1 MDLNLLQ
8 DDDEGEGDKPSA
20 PLWMATFADLMSL
33 LVCFF
38 VLIISMSE
46 IDVIRY
52 KKVAGSM
59 KDAFGVQQDIVTY
72 DIPKGTSI
80 IALEFSP
87 GKPEPTIKKI
97 IQQDTVDPDRPS
109 LRIGNPDNPIDVQP
123 ETLQKLL
130 EEEEERQEQRQQT
143 EADAAVLTELLE
155 EEISEGKIDVETDG
169 PTIIIKIR
177 ERGSFTSGSATLD
190 PGFLPTLNTIGTAL
204 GEISGEI
211 VVEGHTDNIPINSVQ
226 FPSNFALSAGRA
238 LSVTSV
244 FLDDPNIS
252 MDRLSLRG
260 YGEVRPEDTNA
271 TRAGRARNRR
281 VEIKINQT
289 DEASDSPAEER
300 ELSVETLGVQWFH
313 CDGRELS
320 TDFER

>member
-8 DDDEGEGDKPSA
+8 DGEGDEEKKAGA

-59 KDAFGVQQDIVTY
+59 KDAFGVQQDIITY

-155 EEISEGKIDVETDG
+155 EEINEGKIDVETDG

-300 ELSVETLGVQWFH
+300 ELSVETLGVQ
-313 CDGRELS
+313 
-320 TDFER
+320 

>member
-8 DDDEGEGDKPSA
+8 EDEGEEEKPSA

-155 EEISEGKIDVETDG
+155 EEINEGKIDVETDG

-190 PGFLPTLNTIGTAL
+190 PGFLPTLGTIGTAL

-260 YGEVRPEDTNA
+260 YGEVRPEATNA
-271 TRAGRARNRR
+271 TRAGRAKNRR

-289 DEASDSPAEER
+289 DEDSESPQEER
-300 ELSVETLGVQWFH
+300 ELSVETLGVQ
-313 CDGRELS
+313 
-320 TDFER
+320 

>member
-8 DDDEGEGDKPSA
+8 EDEEDESGPSA

-87 GKPEPTIKKI
+87 GKPEPTVRKI
-97 IQQDTVDPDRPS
+97 IQQDTVDPTRPS
-109 LRIGNPDNPIDVQP
+109 LKIGNPDNPIEVQP

-155 EEISEGKIDVETDG
+155 EEINEGKIDVETDG

-177 ERGSFTSGSATLD
+177 ERGSFTSGSADLD
-190 PGFLPTLNTIGTAL
+190 PGFLPTLDTIGTAL

-211 VVEGHTDNIPINSVQ
+211 VVEGHTDNIPINSVK

-238 LSVTSV
+238 VSVTSV
-244 FLDDPNIS
+244 FLNDPNIS

-289 DEASDSPAEER
+289 EEASESPVEER
-300 ELSVETLGVQWFH
+300 EVSAETLGV
-313 CDGRELS
+313 E
-320 TDFER
+320 

>member
-155 EEISEGKIDVETDG
+155 EEINEGKIDVETDG

-289 DEASDSPAEER
+289 DEASESPAEER
-300 ELSVETLGVQWFH
+300 ELSVETLGVQ
-313 CDGRELS
+313 
-320 TDFER
+320 

>member
-8 DDDEGEGDKPSA
+8 EDEGEEGKPGA

-87 GKPEPTIKKI
+87 GKPEPTIKKV
-97 IQQDTVDPDRPS
+97 IQQDTVDPTRPS
-109 LRIGNPDNPIDVQP
+109 LKIGNPDNPIEVQP

-130 EEEEERQEQRQQT
+130 EEAEERQEQRQQT

-155 EEISEGKIDVETDG
+155 EEINEGKIDVETDG

-177 ERGSFTSGSATLD
+177 ERGSFTSGSADLD
-190 PGFLPTLNTIGTAL
+190 PGFLPTLDTIGTAL

-211 VVEGHTDNIPINSVQ
+211 VVEGHTDNIPINSVK

-238 LSVTSV
+238 VSVTSV
-244 FLDDPNIS
+244 FLNDPNIS
-252 MDRLSLRG
+252 MDRLSVRG

-289 DEASDSPAEER
+289 EEASESPVEER
-300 ELSVETLGVQWFH
+300 EVSAETLGVQ
-313 CDGRELS
+313 
-320 TDFER
+320 

>member
-1 MDLNLLQ
+1 VDLNLLQ
-8 DDDEGEGDKPSA
+8 EDEGEEDKPGA

-87 GKPEPTIKKI
+87 GKPEPTVRKI
-97 IQQDTVDPDRPS
+97 IQQDTVDPTRPS
-109 LRIGNPDNPIDVQP
+109 LKIGNPDNPIEVQP

-155 EEISEGKIDVETDG
+155 EEINEGKIDVETDG

-177 ERGSFTSGSATLD
+177 ERGSFTSGSADLD
-190 PGFLPTLNTIGTAL
+190 PSFLPTLDTIGTAL

-211 VVEGHTDNIPINSVQ
+211 VVEGHTDNIPINSVK

-238 LSVTSV
+238 VSVTSV
-244 FLDDPNIS
+244 FLNDPNIS

-289 DEASDSPAEER
+289 DEATESPAEER
-300 ELSVETLGVQWFH
+300 EVSAETLGVQ
-313 CDGRELS
+313 
-320 TDFER
+320 

>member
-1 MDLNLLQ
+1 VDLNLLKED
-8 DDDEGEGDKPSA
+8 DDDESTPGA

-87 GKPEPTIKKI
+87 GKPEPTVRKI
-97 IQQDTVDPDRPS
+97 IQQDTVDPTRPS
-109 LRIGNPDNPIDVQP
+109 LKIGNPDNPIEVQP

-155 EEISEGKIDVETDG
+155 EEINEGKIDVETDG

-190 PGFLPTLNTIGTAL
+190 PGFLPTLGTIATAL

-260 YGEVRPEDTNA
+260 YGEVRPEATNA

-289 DEASDSPAEER
+289 DETGDSPTEER
-300 ELSVETLGVQWFH
+300 EVSAETLGVQ
-313 CDGRELS
+313 
-320 TDFER
+320 

>member
-1 MDLNLLQ
+1 MDLNLLEENEG
-8 DDDEGEGDKPSA
+8 DEDKPSA

-87 GKPEPTIKKI
+87 GKPVPTIKKI

-155 EEISEGKIDVETDG
+155 EEINEGKIDVETDG

-190 PGFLPTLNTIGTAL
+190 PGFLPTLGTIGTAL

-260 YGEVRPEDTNA
+260 YGEVRPEATNA

-289 DEASDSPAEER
+289 DEDSESPQEER
-300 ELSVETLGVQWFH
+300 ELSVETLGVQ
-313 CDGRELS
+313 
-320 TDFER
+320 

>member
-8 DDDEGEGDKPSA
+8 EEEGEEDKPGA

-87 GKPEPTIKKI
+87 GKPEPTIRKI
-97 IQQDTVDPDRPS
+97 IQQDTVDPSRPS
-109 LRIGNPDNPIDVQP
+109 LRIGNPDNPIEVQP

-130 EEEEERQEQRQQT
+130 EEEEQRQEQRQQT

-155 EEISEGKIDVETDG
+155 EEINEGKIDVETDG

-190 PGFLPTLNTIGTAL
+190 PGFLPTLDTIGTAL

-238 LSVTSV
+238 VSVTSV
-244 FLDDPNIS
+244 FLNDPNIS
-252 MDRLSLRG
+252 MDRLSVRG

-289 DEASDSPAEER
+289 EEASESPVEER
-300 ELSVETLGVQWFH
+300 EVSAETLGVQ
-313 CDGRELS
+313 
-320 TDFER
+320 

>member
-1 MDLNLLQ
+1 VDLNLLQ
-8 DDDEGEGDKPSA
+8 EDEGEEGKPGA

-87 GKPEPTIKKI
+87 GKPEPTVRKI
-97 IQQDTVDPDRPS
+97 IQQDTVDPTRPS
-109 LRIGNPDNPIDVQP
+109 LKIGNPDNPIEVQP

-155 EEISEGKIDVETDG
+155 EEINEGKIDVETDG

-177 ERGSFTSGSATLD
+177 ERGSFTSGSADLD
-190 PGFLPTLNTIGTAL
+190 PGFLPTLDTIGTAL

-211 VVEGHTDNIPINSVQ
+211 VVEGHTDNIPINSVK

-238 LSVTSV
+238 VSVTSV
-244 FLDDPNIS
+244 FLNDPNIS
-252 MDRLSLRG
+252 MDRLSVRG

-289 DEASDSPAEER
+289 EEASESPVEER
-300 ELSVETLGVQWFH
+300 EVSAETLGVQ
-313 CDGRELS
+313 
-320 TDFER
+320 

>member
-1 MDLNLLQ
+1 MSEAAKYEEEEE
-8 DDDEGEGDKPSA
+8 EGNTA
-20 PLWMATFADLMSL
+20 PMVPLYYSTFADLMAL

-87 GKPEPTIKKI
+87 GKPEPTIRKI

-130 EEEEERQEQRQQT
+130 EEEEQRQEQRQQT
-143 EADAAVLTELLE
+143 EKDASVLTELLE
-155 EEISEGKIDVETDG
+155 EEINEGKIDVETDG

-177 ERGSFTSGSATLD
+177 EKGSFTSGSADLD
-190 PGFLPTLNTIGTAL
+190 PGFLPTLVTIGTAL
-204 GEISGEI
+204 GEISGDI
-211 VVEGHTDNIPINSVQ
+211 VVEGHTDNIPINSVK

-244 FLDDPNIS
+244 FLEDPNIN

-260 YGEVRPEDTNA
+260 YGEVRPEDTNE
-271 TRAGRARNRR
+271 TFEGRAKNRR
-281 VEIKINQT
+281 VEIKINQ
-289 DEASDSPAEER
+289 SDAESGPPVEREESIENLDIGLSVNTAEEAT
-300 ELSVETLGVQWFH
+300 S
-313 CDGRELS
+313 
-320 TDFER
+320 

>member
-1 MDLNLLQ
+1 MDLNLLKED
-8 DDDEGEGDKPSA
+8 DDDESTPGA

-87 GKPEPTIKKI
+87 GKPEPTVRKI
-97 IQQDTVDPDRPS
+97 IQQDTVDPTRPS
-109 LRIGNPDNPIDVQP
+109 LKIGNPDNPIEVQP

-155 EEISEGKIDVETDG
+155 EEINEGKIDVETDG
-169 PTIIIKIR
+169 PTIVIKIR

-190 PGFLPTLNTIGTAL
+190 PGFLPTLGTIATAL

-260 YGEVRPEDTNA
+260 YGEVRPEATNA

-289 DEASDSPAEER
+289 DETGDSPTEER
-300 ELSVETLGVQWFH
+300 EVSAETLGVQ
-313 CDGRELS
+313 
-320 TDFER
+320 

>member
-8 DDDEGEGDKPSA
+8 EDEGDEDKPGA

-87 GKPEPTIKKI
+87 GKPEPTVRKI
-97 IQQDTVDPDRPS
+97 IQQDTVDPTRPS
-109 LRIGNPDNPIDVQP
+109 LKIGNPDNPIEVQP

-143 EADAAVLTELLE
+143 EVDAAVLTELLE
-155 EEISEGKIDVETDG
+155 EEINEGKIDVETDG

-177 ERGSFTSGSATLD
+177 ERGSFTSGSADLD
-190 PGFLPTLNTIGTAL
+190 PGFLPTLDTIGTAL

-211 VVEGHTDNIPINSVQ
+211 VVEGHTDNIPINSVK

-238 LSVTSV
+238 VSVTSV
-244 FLDDPNIS
+244 FLNDPNIS

-289 DEASDSPAEER
+289 EEASESAVDER
-300 ELSVETLGVQWFH
+300 EVSAETLGVQ
-313 CDGRELS
+313 
-320 TDFER
+320 

>member
-8 DDDEGEGDKPSA
+8 EDEGDEGKPGA

-87 GKPEPTIKKI
+87 GKPEPTVRKI
-97 IQQDTVDPDRPS
+97 IQQDTVDPTRPS
-109 LRIGNPDNPIDVQP
+109 LKIGNPDNPIEVQP

-155 EEISEGKIDVETDG
+155 EEINEGKIDVETDG

-190 PGFLPTLNTIGTAL
+190 PGFLPTLGTIGTAL

-211 VVEGHTDNIPINSVQ
+211 VVEGHTDNIPINSAQ

-260 YGEVRPEDTNA
+260 YGEVRPEATNA
-271 TRAGRARNRR
+271 TRAGRAKNRR

-289 DEASDSPAEER
+289 DETGDSPTEER
-300 ELSVETLGVQWFH
+300 EVSAETLGVQ
-313 CDGRELS
+313 
-320 TDFER
+320 

>member
-8 DDDEGEGDKPSA
+8 EDEEDESTPGA

-87 GKPEPTIKKI
+87 GKPEPTVRKI
-97 IQQDTVDPDRPS
+97 IQQDTVDPTRPS
-109 LRIGNPDNPIDVQP
+109 LKIGNPDNPIEVQP

-155 EEISEGKIDVETDG
+155 EEINEGKIDVETDG

-177 ERGSFTSGSATLD
+177 ERGSFTSGSADLD
-190 PGFLPTLNTIGTAL
+190 PGFLPTLDTIGTAL

-211 VVEGHTDNIPINSVQ
+211 VVEGHTDNIPINSVK

-238 LSVTSV
+238 VSVTSV
-244 FLDDPNIS
+244 FLNDPNIS

-289 DEASDSPAEER
+289 EEASESAVDER
-300 ELSVETLGVQWFH
+300 EVSAETLGVQ
-313 CDGRELS
+313 
-320 TDFER
+320 

>member
-1 MDLNLLQ
+1 
-8 DDDEGEGDKPSA
+8 
-20 PLWMATFADLMSL
+20 MATFADLMSL

-87 GKPEPTIKKI
+87 GKPEPTVRKI
-97 IQQDTVDPDRPS
+97 IQQDTVDPTRPS
-109 LRIGNPDNPIDVQP
+109 LKIGNPDNPIEVQP

-155 EEISEGKIDVETDG
+155 EEINEGKIDVETDG

-177 ERGSFTSGSATLD
+177 ERGSFTSGSADLD
-190 PGFLPTLNTIGTAL
+190 PSFLPTLDTIGTAL

-211 VVEGHTDNIPINSVQ
+211 VVEGHTDNIPINSVK

-238 LSVTSV
+238 VSVTSV
-244 FLDDPNIS
+244 FLNDPNIS

-289 DEASDSPAEER
+289 DEASESPAEER
-300 ELSVETLGVQWFH
+300 EVSAETLGVQ
-313 CDGRELS
+313 
-320 TDFER
+320 

>member
-8 DDDEGEGDKPSA
+8 EDEGEEGKPGA

-87 GKPEPTIKKI
+87 GKPEPTIKKV
-97 IQQDTVDPDRPS
+97 IQQDTVDPTRPS
-109 LRIGNPDNPIDVQP
+109 LKIGNPDNPIEVQP

-155 EEISEGKIDVETDG
+155 EEINEGKIDVETDG

-177 ERGSFTSGSATLD
+177 ERGSFTSGSADLD
-190 PGFLPTLNTIGTAL
+190 PGFLPTLDTIGTAL

-211 VVEGHTDNIPINSVQ
+211 VVEGHTDNIPINSVK

-238 LSVTSV
+238 VSVTSV
-244 FLDDPNIS
+244 FLNDPNIS
-252 MDRLSLRG
+252 IDRLSLRG

-289 DEASDSPAEER
+289 DEAGESPAEER
-300 ELSVETLGVQWFH
+300 ELSAETLGVQ
-313 CDGRELS
+313 
-320 TDFER
+320 

>member
-1 MDLNLLQ
+1 MSIDLQLV
-8 DDDEGEGDKPSA
+8 DEGEGDEDKPGA

-87 GKPEPTIKKI
+87 GKPEPTIRKI
-97 IQQDTVDPDRPS
+97 IQQDTVDPSKPS

-123 ETLQKLL
+123 ETLLKML
-130 EEEEERQEQRQQT
+130 EEEEQRQEQRQQT
-143 EADAAVLTELLE
+143 EKDASVLTELLE
-155 EEISEGKIDVETDG
+155 EEINEGKIDMETDG

-177 ERGSFTSGSATLD
+177 EKGSFKSGAADLD
-190 PGFLPTLNTIGTAL
+190 PGFLPTLATIGGAL
-204 GEISGEI
+204 GEISGDI
-211 VVEGHTDNIPINSVQ
+211 VVEGHTDNIPINSVKY
-226 FPSNFALSAGRA
+226 PSNFALSAGRA
-238 LSVTSV
+238 LSVTSI
-244 FLDDPNIS
+244 FLDDPNI
-252 MDRLSLRG
+252 DLERLSLRG
-260 YGEVRPEDTNA
+260 YGEVQPEDTNA

-289 DEASDSPAEER
+289 DEESNAPVEET
-300 ELSVETLGVQWFH
+300 EQSAADLGA
-313 CDGRELS
+313 L
-320 TDFER
+320 

>member
-80 IALEFSP
+80 VALEFSP
-87 GKPEPTIKKI
+87 GKPEPTVKKI

-155 EEISEGKIDVETDG
+155 EEINEGKIDVETDG

-244 FLDDPNIS
+244 FLNDPNIS

-289 DEASDSPAEER
+289 DEDSESPQEER
-300 ELSVETLGVQWFH
+300 ELSVETLGVQ
-313 CDGRELS
+313 
-320 TDFER
+320 

>member
-8 DDDEGEGDKPSA
+8 EDEGDDGKPGA

-87 GKPEPTIKKI
+87 GKPEPTVRKI
-97 IQQDTVDPDRPS
+97 IQQDTVDPTRPS
-109 LRIGNPDNPIDVQP
+109 LKIGNPDNPIEVQP

-155 EEISEGKIDVETDG
+155 EEINEGKIDVETDG

-190 PGFLPTLNTIGTAL
+190 PGFLPTLGTIGTAL

-260 YGEVRPEDTNA
+260 YGEVRPEATNA
-271 TRAGRARNRR
+271 TRAGRAKNRR

-289 DEASDSPAEER
+289 DETGDSPTEER
-300 ELSVETLGVQWFH
+300 EVSAETLGVQ
-313 CDGRELS
+313 
-320 TDFER
+320 

>member
-1 MDLNLLQ
+1 
-8 DDDEGEGDKPSA
+8 
-20 PLWMATFADLMSL
+20 MATFADLMSL

-87 GKPEPTIKKI
+87 GKPEPTVRKI
-97 IQQDTVDPDRPS
+97 IQQDTVDPTRPS
-109 LRIGNPDNPIDVQP
+109 LKIGNPDNPIEVQP

-155 EEISEGKIDVETDG
+155 EEINEGKIDVETDG

-177 ERGSFTSGSATLD
+177 ERGSFTSGSADLD
-190 PGFLPTLNTIGTAL
+190 PGFLPTLDTIGTAL

-211 VVEGHTDNIPINSVQ
+211 VVEGHTDNIPINSVK

-238 LSVTSV
+238 VSVTSV
-244 FLDDPNIS
+244 FLNDPNIS

-289 DEASDSPAEER
+289 DEASESPAEER
-300 ELSVETLGVQWFH
+300 EVSAETLGVQ
-313 CDGRELS
+313 
-320 TDFER
+320 

>member
-1 MDLNLLQ
+1 
-8 DDDEGEGDKPSA
+8 
-20 PLWMATFADLMSL
+20 MSL

-87 GKPEPTIKKI
+87 GKPEPTVRKI
-97 IQQDTVDPDRPS
+97 IQQDTVDPTRPS
-109 LRIGNPDNPIDVQP
+109 LKIGNPDNPIEVQP

-155 EEISEGKIDVETDG
+155 EEINEGKIDVETDG

-190 PGFLPTLNTIGTAL
+190 PGFLPTLGTIATAL

-260 YGEVRPEDTNA
+260 YGEVRPEATNA

-289 DEASDSPAEER
+289 DETGDSPTEER
-300 ELSVETLGVQWFH
+300 EVSAETLGVQ
-313 CDGRELS
+313 
-320 TDFER
+320 

>member
-8 DDDEGEGDKPSA
+8 EDEGDEAKPGA

-87 GKPEPTIKKI
+87 GKPEPTVRKI
-97 IQQDTVDPDRPS
+97 IQQDTVDPTRPS
-109 LRIGNPDNPIDVQP
+109 LKIGNPDNPIEVQP

-155 EEISEGKIDVETDG
+155 EEINEGKVDVETDG

-177 ERGSFTSGSATLD
+177 ERGSFTSGSADLD
-190 PGFLPTLNTIGTAL
+190 PGFLPTLDTIGTAL

-211 VVEGHTDNIPINSVQ
+211 VVEGHTDNIPINSVK

-238 LSVTSV
+238 VSVTSV
-244 FLDDPNIS
+244 FLNDPNIS

-289 DEASDSPAEER
+289 EEASESPVEER
-300 ELSVETLGVQWFH
+300 EVSAETLGVQ
-313 CDGRELS
+313 
-320 TDFER
+320 

>member
-8 DDDEGEGDKPSA
+8 EDEGEEGKPGA

-87 GKPEPTIKKI
+87 GKPEPTIKKV
-97 IQQDTVDPDRPS
+97 IQQDTVDPTRPS
-109 LRIGNPDNPIDVQP
+109 LKIGNPDNPIEVQP

-155 EEISEGKIDVETDG
+155 EEINEGKIDVETDG

-177 ERGSFTSGSATLD
+177 ERGSFTSGSADLD
-190 PGFLPTLNTIGTAL
+190 PGFLPTLDTIGTAL

-211 VVEGHTDNIPINSVQ
+211 VVEGHTDNIPINSVK

-238 LSVTSV
+238 VSVTSV
-244 FLDDPNIS
+244 FLNDPNIS
-252 MDRLSLRG
+252 MDRLSVRG

-281 VEIKINQT
+281 VEIKINQSE
-289 DEASDSPAEER
+289 EASESPVEER
-300 ELSVETLGVQWFH
+300 EVSAETLGVQ
-313 CDGRELS
+313 
-320 TDFER
+320 

>member
-8 DDDEGEGDKPSA
+8 EDEGEGDQPSA

-87 GKPEPTIKKI
+87 GKPEPTVRKI
-97 IQQDTVDPDRPS
+97 IQQDTVDPTRPS
-109 LRIGNPDNPIDVQP
+109 LKIGNPDNPIEVQP

-155 EEISEGKIDVETDG
+155 EEINEGKIDVETDG

-190 PGFLPTLNTIGTAL
+190 PGFLPTLGTIGTAL

-211 VVEGHTDNIPINSVQ
+211 VIEGHTDNIPINSVQ

-260 YGEVRPEDTNA
+260 YGEVRPEATNA
-271 TRAGRARNRR
+271 TRAGRAKNRR

-289 DEASDSPAEER
+289 DEAGDSPTEER
-300 ELSVETLGVQWFH
+300 EVSAETLGVQ
-313 CDGRELS
+313 
-320 TDFER
+320 

>member
-8 DDDEGEGDKPSA
+8 EDEEDESTPGA

-87 GKPEPTIKKI
+87 GKPEPTVRKI
-97 IQQDTVDPDRPS
+97 IQQDTVDPTRPS
-109 LRIGNPDNPIDVQP
+109 LKIGNPDNPIEVQP

-155 EEISEGKIDVETDG
+155 EEINEGKIDVETDG

-177 ERGSFTSGSATLD
+177 ERGSFTSGSADLD
-190 PGFLPTLNTIGTAL
+190 PGFLPTLDTIGTAL

-211 VVEGHTDNIPINSVQ
+211 VVEGHTDNIPINSVK

-238 LSVTSV
+238 VSVTSV
-244 FLDDPNIS
+244 FLNDPNIS

-289 DEASDSPAEER
+289 EEASESPLDER
-300 ELSVETLGVQWFH
+300 EVSAETLGVQ
-313 CDGRELS
+313 
-320 TDFER
+320 

>member
-8 DDDEGEGDKPSA
+8 EGEGDEDKPGA

-87 GKPEPTIKKI
+87 GKPEPTVRKI
-97 IQQDTVDPDRPS
+97 IQQDTVDPTRPS
-109 LRIGNPDNPIDVQP
+109 LKIGNPDNPIEVQP

-155 EEISEGKIDVETDG
+155 EEINEGKIDVETDG

-177 ERGSFTSGSATLD
+177 ERGSFTSGSADLD
-190 PGFLPTLNTIGTAL
+190 PGFLPTLDTIGTAL

-211 VVEGHTDNIPINSVQ
+211 VVEGHTDNIPINSVK

-238 LSVTSV
+238 VSVTSV
-244 FLDDPNIS
+244 FLNDPNIS

-289 DEASDSPAEER
+289 DEASESPAEER
-300 ELSVETLGVQWFH
+300 EVSAETLGVQ
-313 CDGRELS
+313 
-320 TDFER
+320 

>member
-8 DDDEGEGDKPSA
+8 EDEGDEDKPGA

-87 GKPEPTIKKI
+87 GKPEPTVRKI
-97 IQQDTVDPDRPS
+97 IQQDTVDPTRPS
-109 LRIGNPDNPIDVQP
+109 LKIGNPDNPIEVQP

-155 EEISEGKIDVETDG
+155 EEINEGKIDVETDG

-177 ERGSFTSGSATLD
+177 ERGSFTSGSADLD
-190 PGFLPTLNTIGTAL
+190 PSFLPTLDTIGTAL

-211 VVEGHTDNIPINSVQ
+211 VVEGHTDNIPINSVK

-238 LSVTSV
+238 VSVTSV
-244 FLDDPNIS
+244 FLNDPNIS

-289 DEASDSPAEER
+289 DEASESPAEER
-300 ELSVETLGVQWFH
+300 EVSAETLGVQ
-313 CDGRELS
+313 
-320 TDFER
+320 

>member
-8 DDDEGEGDKPSA
+8 EEEGEEDKPGA

-87 GKPEPTIKKI
+87 GKPEPTIRKI
-97 IQQDTVDPDRPS
+97 IQQDTADPSRPS
-109 LRIGNPDNPIDVQP
+109 LRIGNPDNPIEVQP

-130 EEEEERQEQRQQT
+130 EEEEQRQEQRQQT

-155 EEISEGKIDVETDG
+155 EEINEGKIDVETDG

-190 PGFLPTLNTIGTAL
+190 PGFLPTLDTIGTAL

-238 LSVTSV
+238 VSVTSV
-244 FLDDPNIS
+244 FLNDPNIS
-252 MDRLSLRG
+252 IDRLSLRG

-289 DEASDSPAEER
+289 DEASESPAEER
-300 ELSVETLGVQWFH
+300 ELSAETLGVQ
-313 CDGRELS
+313 
-320 TDFER
+320 

>member
-8 DDDEGEGDKPSA
+8 EEEGEEDKPGA

-87 GKPEPTIKKI
+87 GKPEPTIKKV
-97 IQQDTVDPDRPS
+97 IQQDTVDPTRPS
-109 LRIGNPDNPIDVQP
+109 LKIGNPDNPIEVQP

-155 EEISEGKIDVETDG
+155 EEINEGKIDVETDG

-177 ERGSFTSGSATLD
+177 ERGSFTSGSADLD
-190 PGFLPTLNTIGTAL
+190 PGFLPTLDTIGTAL

-211 VVEGHTDNIPINSVQ
+211 VVEGHTDNIPINSVK

-238 LSVTSV
+238 VSVTSV
-244 FLDDPNIS
+244 FLNDPNIS
-252 MDRLSLRG
+252 MDRLSVRG

-289 DEASDSPAEER
+289 EEASESPVEER
-300 ELSVETLGVQWFH
+300 EVSAETLGVQ
-313 CDGRELS
+313 
-320 TDFER
+320 

>member
-1 MDLNLLQ
+1 MDLNLVQ
-8 DDDEGEGDKPSA
+8 EDEGEEEKPGA

-87 GKPEPTIKKI
+87 GKPEPTVRKI
-97 IQQDTVDPDRPS
+97 IQQDTVDPTRPS
-109 LRIGNPDNPIDVQP
+109 LKIGNPDNPIEVQP

-155 EEISEGKIDVETDG
+155 EEINEGKIDVETDG

-190 PGFLPTLNTIGTAL
+190 PGFLPTLGTIATAL

-260 YGEVRPEDTNA
+260 YGEVRPEATNA

-289 DEASDSPAEER
+289 DETGDSPTEER
-300 ELSVETLGVQWFH
+300 EVSAETLGVQ
-313 CDGRELS
+313 
-320 TDFER
+320 

>member
-8 DDDEGEGDKPSA
+8 EGEGDDNKPGA

-38 VLIISMSE
+38 VLTISMSE

-87 GKPEPTIKKI
+87 GKPEPTVRKI
-97 IQQDTVDPDRPS
+97 IQQDTVDPTRPS
-109 LRIGNPDNPIDVQP
+109 LKIGNPDNPIEVQP

-155 EEISEGKIDVETDG
+155 EEINEGKIDVETDG

-177 ERGSFTSGSATLD
+177 ERGSFTSGSADLD

-211 VVEGHTDNIPINSVQ
+211 VVEGHTDNIPINSVK

-238 LSVTSV
+238 VSVTSV
-244 FLDDPNIS
+244 FLNDPNIS

-289 DEASDSPAEER
+289 EEASESPAEER
-300 ELSVETLGVQWFH
+300 EVSAEALGVQ
-313 CDGRELS
+313 
-320 TDFER
+320 

>member
-8 DDDEGEGDKPSA
+8 EDEGDEGKPGA

-87 GKPEPTIKKI
+87 GKPEPTVRKI
-97 IQQDTVDPDRPS
+97 IQQDTVDPTRPS
-109 LRIGNPDNPIDVQP
+109 LKIGNPDNPIEVQP

-155 EEISEGKIDVETDG
+155 EEINEGKIDVETDG

-190 PGFLPTLNTIGTAL
+190 PGFLPTLGTIGTAL

-211 VVEGHTDNIPINSVQ
+211 VVEGHTDNIPINSAQ

-260 YGEVRPEDTNA
+260 YGEVRPEATNA

-289 DEASDSPAEER
+289 DEAGDSPTEER
-300 ELSVETLGVQWFH
+300 EVSAETLGVQ
-313 CDGRELS
+313 
-320 TDFER
+320 

>member
-8 DDDEGEGDKPSA
+8 ENEGEEDKPGA

-87 GKPEPTIKKI
+87 GKPEPTVRKI
-97 IQQDTVDPDRPS
+97 IQQDTVDPTRPS
-109 LRIGNPDNPIDVQP
+109 LKIGNPDNPIEVQP

-155 EEISEGKIDVETDG
+155 EEINEGKIDVETDG

-211 VVEGHTDNIPINSVQ
+211 VVEGHTDNIPINSRQ

-289 DEASDSPAEER
+289 DEASESPAEER
-300 ELSVETLGVQWFH
+300 ELSVETLGVQ
-313 CDGRELS
+313 
-320 TDFER
+320 

>member
-1 MDLNLLQ
+1 MDLNLLEENEG
-8 DDDEGEGDKPSA
+8 DEDKPSA

-155 EEISEGKIDVETDG
+155 EEINEGKIDVETDG

-190 PGFLPTLNTIGTAL
+190 PGFLPTLGTIGTAL

-260 YGEVRPEDTNA
+260 YGEVRPEATNA
-271 TRAGRARNRR
+271 TRAGRAKNRR

-289 DEASDSPAEER
+289 DEDSESPQEER
-300 ELSVETLGVQWFH
+300 ELSVETLGVQ
-313 CDGRELS
+313 
-320 TDFER
+320 

>member
-1 MDLNLLQ
+1 MSIDLQLV
-8 DDDEGEGDKPSA
+8 DEEDGDEDKPSA

-87 GKPEPTIKKI
+87 GKPEPTIRKI
-97 IQQDTVDPDRPS
+97 IQQDTVDPSKPS

-123 ETLQKLL
+123 ETLLKML
-130 EEEEERQEQRQQT
+130 EEEEQRQEQRQQT
-143 EADAAVLTELLE
+143 EKDASVLTELLE
-155 EEISEGKIDVETDG
+155 EEINEGKIDVETDG

-177 ERGSFTSGSATLD
+177 EKGSFKSGAADLD
-190 PGFLPTLNTIGTAL
+190 PGFLPTLATIGNAL

-211 VVEGHTDNIPINSVQ
+211 VVEGHTDNIPINSVKY
-226 FPSNFALSAGRA
+226 PSNFALSAGA
-238 LSVTSV
+238 KNTFLSKEMIGRVAWGFWS
-244 FLDDPNIS
+244 FLVKS
-252 MDRLSLRG
+252 KS
-260 YGEVRPEDTNA
+260 
-271 TRAGRARNRR
+271 
-281 VEIKINQT
+281 
-289 DEASDSPAEER
+289 SPKPA
-300 ELSVETLGVQWFH
+300 
-313 CDGRELS
+313 
-320 TDFER
+320 

>member
-1 MDLNLLQ
+1 
-8 DDDEGEGDKPSA
+8 
-20 PLWMATFADLMSL
+20 MATFADLMSL

-87 GKPEPTIKKI
+87 GKPEPTIKKV
-97 IQQDTVDPDRPS
+97 IQQDTVDPTRPS
-109 LRIGNPDNPIDVQP
+109 LKIGNPDNPIEVQP

-155 EEISEGKIDVETDG
+155 EEINEGKIDVETDG

-177 ERGSFTSGSATLD
+177 ERGSFTSGSADLD
-190 PGFLPTLNTIGTAL
+190 PGFLPTLDTIGTAL

-211 VVEGHTDNIPINSVQ
+211 VVEGHTDNIPINSVK

-238 LSVTSV
+238 VSVTSV
-244 FLDDPNIS
+244 FLNDPNIS
-252 MDRLSLRG
+252 MDRLSVRG

-289 DEASDSPAEER
+289 EEASESPVEER
-300 ELSVETLGVQWFH
+300 EVSAETLGVQ
-313 CDGRELS
+313 
-320 TDFER
+320 

>member
-8 DDDEGEGDKPSA
+8 EEEGEENKPGA

-87 GKPEPTIKKI
+87 GKPEPTIRKI
-97 IQQDTVDPDRPS
+97 IQQDTVDPSRPS
-109 LRIGNPDNPIDVQP
+109 LRIGNPDNPIEVQP

-130 EEEEERQEQRQQT
+130 EEEEQRQEQRQQT

-155 EEISEGKIDVETDG
+155 EEINEGKIDVETDG

-190 PGFLPTLNTIGTAL
+190 PGFLPTLDTIGTAL

-244 FLDDPNIS
+244 FLNDPNIS
-252 MDRLSLRG
+252 IDRLSLRG

-289 DEASDSPAEER
+289 DEASESPAEER
-300 ELSVETLGVQWFH
+300 ELSAETLGVQ
-313 CDGRELS
+313 
-320 TDFER
+320 